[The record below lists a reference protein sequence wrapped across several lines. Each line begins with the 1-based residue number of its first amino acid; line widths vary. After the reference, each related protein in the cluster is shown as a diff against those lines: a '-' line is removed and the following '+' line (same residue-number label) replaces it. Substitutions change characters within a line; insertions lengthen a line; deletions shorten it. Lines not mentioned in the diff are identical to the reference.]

1 MKFNAT
7 QIPYR
12 STGLFSALIND
23 YIETKGTVQ
32 SFINYPQTIEGYKK
46 AIEQRA
52 SFPTNRKVLV
62 EVLQNQYTQLEK
74 EFSDSNVQ
82 NNNNSNNSSNNNN
95 RLLNSLDNKDAF
107 TFVNDNIN
115 LLLKENTFT
124 VTTAHQ
130 PNIFTGPLY
139 FIYKI
144 VHAIQLAAELKKQF
158 PQHNFVPVY
167 YMGSEDADL
176 EEVGSY
182 TLAGEAYQW
191 NTKQKGAIGR
201 MKVDDELIKLLQ
213 NLEGYWLVQPA
224 GKEALEVLKEA
235 YTKGKTISEATLHL
249 VHAFFGKYGLVVIQ
263 PDNTA
268 LKSLF
273 MDVMEKELRT
283 GFSQKAIEAT
293 KEKLASAYHVQSD
306 GRDVNLFYLKENS
319 RARIEKQGDN
329 YIVVDTDIHFTE
341 EEIVKELH
349 AHPDRFSPNVIL
361 RGVYQ
366 ETILPGIA
374 FIGGGGELAY
384 WMELKNVFD
393 EVKVHYPI
401 LQLRNSFMFMNEK
414 QTTQW
419 NSLGFALKDIFT
431 PLLELEL
438 DYVKNQTQE
447 NLALTNHIASL
458 NNLYASI
465 QQDVIKIDTSL
476 GDHAKNLSIQAQ
488 KKLALLEKKM
498 IRAEKRKQKTSI
510 DRIQAIKGS
519 LFPKNSLQERVE
531 NFSEWVGAYGW
542 DWVEAVL
549 QNSTTLNPGFTII
562 TITKE

>member
-7 QIPYR
+7 QISYR
-12 STGLFSALIND
+12 STGLFSVLIND
-23 YIETKGTVQ
+23 YIETKGTAQ
-32 SFINYPQTIEGYKK
+32 SFVNYAASKEGYKK

-74 EFSDSNVQ
+74 ELSDSNAL
-82 NNNNSNNSSNNNN
+82 NN
-95 RLLNSLDNKDAF
+95 KEAF
-107 TFVNDNIN
+107 KLVNDNLS

-130 PNIFTGPLY
+130 PNVFTGPLY
-139 FIYKI
+139 FFYKI
-144 VHAIQLAAELKKQF
+144 LHTIQLAAELKKQF
-158 PQHNFVPVY
+158 PKNNFVPVY

-176 EEVGSY
+176 QEVGSY
-182 TLAGEAYQW
+182 NLAGEAYQW

-213 NLEGYWLVQPA
+213 NLEGYWSVQPA
-224 GKEALEVLKEA
+224 GKEALEVLIQA
-235 YTKGKTISEATLHL
+235 YQKGKTISEATLAL
-249 VHAFFGKYGLVVIQ
+249 VHAYFGKYALVVIQ
-263 PDNTA
+263 PDDA
-268 LKSLF
+268 KLKSLF
-273 MDVMEKELRT
+273 INVMEKELRT
-283 GFSQKAIEAT
+283 GFSQKAVQPT
-293 KEKLASAYHVQSD
+293 KEKLASKYHVQSD
-306 GRDVNLFYLKENS
+306 GRDLNLFYLKDNT
-319 RARIEKQGDN
+319 RTRIEKQGAI
-329 YIVVDTDIHFTE
+329 YIVVDADIHFTE

-361 RGVYQ
+361 RGLYQ
-366 ETILPGIA
+366 ETILPGVA

-384 WMELKNVFD
+384 WMELKNVFT

-414 QTTQW
+414 QTAHW
-419 NSLGFALKDIFT
+419 NSLGFALEDLFK

-438 DYVKNQTQE
+438 EFIKNQTKE
-447 NLALTNHIASL
+447 NLALTNHIVSL
-458 NNLYASI
+458 NDLYASI

-498 IRAEKRKQKTSI
+498 IRAEKRKQQTSI
-510 DRIQAIKGS
+510 DRIQSIKGS
-519 LFPKNSLQERVE
+519 LFPKNSVQEREE

-549 QNSTTLNPGFTII
+549 ENSTTLNPSFTII
-562 TITKE
+562 TISKD

>member
-7 QIPYR
+7 PISYR

-23 YIETKGTVQ
+23 YIETKGTAQ
-32 SFINYPQTIEGYKK
+32 SFVNYAASKEGYKK

-62 EVLQNQYTQLEK
+62 EVLQNQYTQLAK
-74 EFSDSNVQ
+74 EVNDASVL
-82 NNNNSNNSSNNNN
+82 NNNNNNALNNS
-95 RLLNSLDNKDAF
+95 LNTKEAF
-107 TFVNDNIN
+107 KLVNDNVN

-139 FIYKI
+139 FFYKI
-144 VHAIQLAAELKKQF
+144 LHTIQLAAELKKQF

-176 EEVGSY
+176 QEVGSY
-182 TLAGEAYQW
+182 NLAGEAYQW

-224 GKEALEVLKEA
+224 GKEALQVLKQA
-235 YTKGKTISEATLHL
+235 YQKGKTISEATLAL
-249 VHAFFGKYGLVVIQ
+249 VHAFFGKYGLVVLQ
-263 PDNTA
+263 PDDTK

-273 MDVMEKELRT
+273 IEVMEKELRT
-283 GFSQKAIEAT
+283 GFSQKAIQPT
-293 KEKLASAYHVQSD
+293 KEKLASTYHVQSD
-306 GRDVNLFYLKENS
+306 GRDLNLFYLKENT
-319 RARIEKQGDN
+319 RARIDKQGAS
-329 YIVVDTDIHFTE
+329 YIVVDTEMRFTE

-384 WMELKNVFD
+384 WMELKTVFT

-414 QTTQW
+414 QIAHW
-419 NSLGFALKDIFT
+419 NSLGFSLEDLFK
-431 PLLELEL
+431 PMLELEL
-438 DYVKNQTQE
+438 DYVKNQTKE

-458 NNLYASI
+458 NDLYASI

-476 GDHAKNLSIQAQ
+476 GDHAKNLSLQAQ

-498 IRAEKRKQKTSI
+498 IRAEKRKQQTSI

-519 LFPKNSLQERVE
+519 LFPNNSLQERVE

-542 DWVEAVL
+542 DWVEAIL
-549 QNSTTLNPGFTII
+549 ENSTTLNPSFTII

>member
-7 QIPYR
+7 QISYR

-23 YIETKGTVQ
+23 YIETKGTAQ
-32 SFINYPQTIEGYKK
+32 SFVNYAASKEGYKK

-62 EVLQNQYTQLEK
+62 EVLQNQYTQLAK
-74 EFSDSNVQ
+74 EVNDASVL
-82 NNNNSNNSSNNNN
+82 NNNNNNALNNS
-95 RLLNSLDNKDAF
+95 LNTKEAF
-107 TFVNDNIN
+107 KLVNDNVN

-139 FIYKI
+139 FFYKI
-144 VHAIQLAAELKKQF
+144 LHTIQLAAELKKQF

-176 EEVGSY
+176 QEVGSY
-182 TLAGEAYQW
+182 NLAGEAYQW

-224 GKEALEVLKEA
+224 GKEALQVLKQA
-235 YTKGKTISEATLHL
+235 YQKGKTISEATLAL
-249 VHAFFGKYGLVVIQ
+249 VHAFFGKYGLVVLQ
-263 PDNTA
+263 PDNA
-268 LKSLF
+268 QLKAVF
-273 MDVMEKELRT
+273 VDVMEKELRT
-283 GFSQKAIEAT
+283 GFSQKAIQPT
-293 KEKLASAYHVQSD
+293 KEKLASTYHVQSD
-306 GRDVNLFYLKENS
+306 GRDLNLFYLKENT
-319 RARIEKQGDN
+319 RARIDKQGAS
-329 YIVVDTDIHFTE
+329 YIVVDANISFTE

-366 ETILPGIA
+366 ETILPGIT

-384 WMELKNVFD
+384 WMELKNVFN

-414 QTTQW
+414 QTAHW
-419 NSLGFALKDIFT
+419 NSLGFSLDDLFK

-438 DYVKNQTQE
+438 DYVKNQTKE

-458 NNLYASI
+458 NDLYASI

-476 GDHAKNLSIQAQ
+476 GDHTKNLSVQAQ

-498 IRAEKRKQKTSI
+498 IRAEKRKQQTSI
-510 DRIQAIKGS
+510 DRIKAIKGS

-531 NFSEWVGAYGW
+531 NFSEWVGSYGW

-549 QNSTTLNPGFTII
+549 ENSTTLNPSFTII

>member
-7 QIPYR
+7 PISYR

-23 YIETKGTVQ
+23 YIETKGTAQ
-32 SFINYPQTIEGYKK
+32 SFVNYAASKEGYKK

-62 EVLQNQYTQLEK
+62 EVLQNQYTQLAK
-74 EFSDSNVQ
+74 EVNDASVL
-82 NNNNSNNSSNNNN
+82 NNNNNNALNNS
-95 RLLNSLDNKDAF
+95 LNTKEAF
-107 TFVNDNIN
+107 KLVNDNVN
-115 LLLKENTFT
+115 LLSKENTYT

-139 FIYKI
+139 FFYKI
-144 VHAIQLAAELKKQF
+144 LHTIQLAAELKKQF

-176 EEVGSY
+176 QEVGSY
-182 TLAGEAYQW
+182 NLAGEAYQW

-224 GKEALEVLKEA
+224 GKEALQVLKQA
-235 YTKGKTISEATLHL
+235 YQKGKTISEATLAL
-249 VHAFFGKYGLVVIQ
+249 VHAFFGKYGLVVLQ
-263 PDNTA
+263 PDDTK

-273 MDVMEKELRT
+273 IEVMEKELRT
-283 GFSQKAIEAT
+283 GFSQKAIQPT
-293 KEKLASAYHVQSD
+293 KEKLASTYHVQSD
-306 GRDVNLFYLKENS
+306 GRDLNLFYLKENT
-319 RARIEKQGDN
+319 RARIDKQGAS
-329 YIVVDTDIHFTE
+329 YIVVDTEMRFTE

-384 WMELKNVFD
+384 WMELKNVFN

-414 QTTQW
+414 QTAHW
-419 NSLGFALKDIFT
+419 NSLGFSLEDLFK
-431 PLLELEL
+431 PMLELEL
-438 DYVKNQTQE
+438 DYVKNQTKE

-458 NNLYASI
+458 NDLYASI

-476 GDHAKNLSIQAQ
+476 GDHAKNLLIQAQ

-498 IRAEKRKQKTSI
+498 IRAEKRKQQTSI
-510 DRIQAIKGS
+510 DRIKAIKGS

-531 NFSEWVGAYGW
+531 NFSEWVGAHGW

-549 QNSTTLNPGFTII
+549 ENSTTLNPSFTII

>member
-7 QIPYR
+7 QISYR
-12 STGLFSALIND
+12 STELFSALIND
-23 YIETKGTVQ
+23 YIETKGTAQ
-32 SFINYPQTIEGYKK
+32 SFVNYAANKEGYKK

-62 EVLQNQYTQLEK
+62 EVLQNQYTQLAK
-74 EFSDSNVQ
+74 EVNDASVLN
-82 NNNNSNNSSNNNN
+82 SNNNN
-95 RLLNSLDNKDAF
+95 ALNNSLNNIE
-107 TFVNDNIN
+107 TFKLVNDNVN

-176 EEVGSY
+176 QEVGSY
-182 TLAGEAYQW
+182 NLAGEAYQW

-201 MKVDDELIKLLQ
+201 MKVDDDLIKLLQ
-213 NLEGYWLVQPA
+213 NLEGYWSVQPE

-235 YTKGKTISEATLHL
+235 YTKGKTIAEATLYL
-249 VHAFFGKYGLVVIQ
+249 VHAFFGKYGLVVLQ
-263 PDNTA
+263 PDDA
-268 LKSLF
+268 KLKSLF
-273 MDVMEKELRT
+273 IDVMEKELRT
-283 GFSQKAIEAT
+283 GFSQKAIQPT
-293 KEKLASAYHVQSD
+293 KEKLASTYHVQSD
-306 GRDVNLFYLKENS
+306 GRDLNLFYLKENT
-319 RARIEKQGDN
+319 RARIEKKEGA

-341 EEIVKELH
+341 EEIAKELH

-384 WMELKNVFD
+384 WMELKNVFN

-414 QTTQW
+414 QTAHW
-419 NSLGFALKDIFT
+419 NSLGFSLEDVFK

-438 DYVKNQTQE
+438 DYIKNQTKE

-458 NNLYASI
+458 NDLYTSI

-476 GDHAKNLSIQAQ
+476 GDHAKSLSIQAQ

-498 IRAEKRKQKTSI
+498 IRAEKRKQQTSI

-549 QNSTTLNPGFTII
+549 ENSTTLNPGFTII
-562 TITKE
+562 TINKE

>member
-1 MKFNAT
+1 MKFKANSIT
-7 QIPYR
+7 YR
-12 STGLFSALIND
+12 STGLFTALIND
-23 YIETKGTVQ
+23 YIETKGTAQ
-32 SFINYPQTIEGYKK
+32 SFVNYAATKEGYKK

-62 EVLQNQYTQLEK
+62 EVLQNQYTQLAK
-74 EFSDSNVQ
+74 DINDTNVLNK
-82 NNNNSNNSSNNNN
+82 NNNNALNSS
-95 RLLNSLDNKDAF
+95 LNTKEAF
-107 TFVNDNIN
+107 ILVNDNVN

-139 FIYKI
+139 FFYKI
-144 VHAIQLAAELKKQF
+144 LHTIQLAAELKKQF
-158 PQHNFVPVY
+158 PQDNFVPVY

-176 EEVGSY
+176 QEVGSY
-182 TLAGEAYQW
+182 NLAGEAYQW

-201 MKVDDELIKLLQ
+201 MKVDDELIQLLQ
-213 NLEGYWLVQPA
+213 NLEGYWSVQPA
-224 GKEALEVLKEA
+224 GKDALEILKQA
-235 YTKGKTISEATLHL
+235 YQKGITISEATLAL
-249 VHAFFGKYGLVVIQ
+249 LHAYFGKYGLVVIQ
-263 PDNTA
+263 PDDAQLKA
-268 LKSLF
+268 LF
-273 MDVMEKELRT
+273 INVMEKELRT
-283 GFSQKAIEAT
+283 GFSQKAIGAT
-293 KEKLASAYHVQSD
+293 KEKLASTYHVQSD
-306 GRDVNLFYLKENS
+306 GRDVNLFYLKDNT
-319 RARIEKQGDN
+319 RARIEKQGDT
-329 YIVVDTDIHFTE
+329 YVVVDTEMRFTE

-414 QTTQW
+414 QTAHW
-419 NSLGFALKDIFT
+419 NNLGFSLDDLFK
-431 PLLELEL
+431 PLFELEL
-438 DYVKNQTQE
+438 DYIKNQTKE
-447 NLALTNHIASL
+447 NLALTNHMASL
-458 NNLYASI
+458 NELYESI
-465 QQDVIKIDTSL
+465 QQDVIRIDTSL

-498 IRAEKRKQKTSI
+498 IRAEKRKQQISI

-519 LFPKNSLQERVE
+519 LFPKNSLQERVV

-549 QNSTTLNPGFTII
+549 ENSTTLNPSFTII

>member
-7 QIPYR
+7 QISYR

-23 YIETKGTVQ
+23 YIETKGTAQ
-32 SFINYPQTIEGYKK
+32 SFVNYAASKEGYKK

-62 EVLQNQYTQLEK
+62 EVLQNQYTQLAKDINDANVLNNK
-74 EFSDSNVQ
+74 E
-82 NNNNSNNSSNNNN
+82 
-95 RLLNSLDNKDAF
+95 AF
-107 TFVNDNIN
+107 KLVNDNVN

-176 EEVGSY
+176 QEVGSY

-213 NLEGYWLVQPA
+213 NLEGYWSVKPL
-224 GKEALEVLKEA
+224 GKEAIDILKQA
-235 YTKGKTISEATLHL
+235 YQKGKTIAEATLYL

-263 PDNTA
+263 PEDA
-268 LKSLF
+268 KLKSLF
-273 MDVMEKELRT
+273 IDVMEKELRA
-283 GFSQKAIEAT
+283 GFSQKAIGST
-293 KEKLASAYHVQSD
+293 KEKLASTYHVQSD
-306 GRDVNLFYLKENS
+306 GRDLNLFYLKDNT
-319 RARIEKQGDN
+319 RARIEKQGAS
-329 YIVVDTDIHFTE
+329 YIIVDTEMRFTE

-384 WMELKNVFD
+384 WMELKNVFN

-414 QTTQW
+414 QTAHW
-419 NSLGFALKDIFT
+419 NSLGFSLEDIFK

-438 DYVKNQTQE
+438 DYVKNQTKE

-458 NNLYASI
+458 NDLYASI

-498 IRAEKRKQKTSI
+498 IRAEKRKQQTSI

-519 LFPKNSLQERVE
+519 LFPKNSVQEREE

-542 DWVEAVL
+542 DWVEAIL
-549 QNSTTLNPGFTII
+549 KNSPTLNPSFTII
-562 TITKE
+562 TISKD

>member
-12 STGLFSALIND
+12 ATGLFSNLVND
-23 YIETKGTVQ
+23 YMESKGTAQ
-32 SFINYPQTIEGYKK
+32 SFVEYNATIDGYKK

-52 SFPTNRKVLV
+52 SFSTNRKVLV
-62 EVLQNQYTQLEK
+62 EVLQNQYTQLTK
-74 EFSDSNVQ
+74 EVSGSSAL
-82 NNNNSNNSSNNNN
+82 NNKESFK
-95 RLLNSLDNKDAF
+95 L
-107 TFVNDNIN
+107 VNDNVH

-176 EEVGSY
+176 QEVGSY
-182 TLAGEAYQW
+182 NLAGEAYQW

-201 MKVDDELIKLLQ
+201 MKVDDELIQLLQ
-213 NLEGYWLVQPA
+213 NLEGYWSVKPL
-224 GKEALEVLKEA
+224 GKEALGVLKQA
-235 YTKGKTISEATLHL
+235 YQKGKTISEATLTL
-249 VHAFFGKYGLVVIQ
+249 VHGYFGRYGLVVIQ
-263 PDNTA
+263 PDNA
-268 LKSLF
+268 SLKSLF
-273 MDVMEKELRT
+273 VDVMEKELRT
-283 GFSQKAIEAT
+283 GFSQKAIGPT
-293 KEKLASAYHVQSD
+293 KEKLASNYHVQSD
-306 GRDVNLFYLKENS
+306 GRDLNLFYLKENS
-319 RARIEKQGDN
+319 RARIEKQGST
-329 YIVVDTDIHFTE
+329 YTIVDTDIRFTE

-349 AHPDRFSPNVIL
+349 ANPERFSPNVIL

-366 ETILPGIA
+366 ETILPGVA

-384 WMELKNVFD
+384 WMELKNVFN

-414 QTTQW
+414 QTAHW
-419 NSLGFALKDIFT
+419 NSLGFTLEHLFK
-431 PLLELEL
+431 PVLELEL
-438 DYVKNQTQE
+438 GYIKNQTKE

-458 NNLYASI
+458 NDLYTSI

-498 IRAEKRKQKTSI
+498 IRAEKRKQQTSI

-519 LFPKNSLQERVE
+519 LFPRNSLQERVE
-531 NFSEWVGAYGW
+531 NFAEWVGDYGW
-542 DWVEAVL
+542 DWVEAIM
-549 QNSTTLNPGFTII
+549 QHSTTLNPSFTII
-562 TITKE
+562 TISKD

>member
-1 MKFNAT
+1 MKFKANSIT
-7 QIPYR
+7 YR
-12 STGLFSALIND
+12 STGLFTALIND
-23 YIETKGTVQ
+23 YIETKGTAQ
-32 SFINYPQTIEGYKK
+32 SFVNYAATKEGYKK

-62 EVLQNQYTQLEK
+62 EVLQNQYTQLAK
-74 EFSDSNVQ
+74 DINDTNVLNK
-82 NNNNSNNSSNNNN
+82 NNNNALNSS
-95 RLLNSLDNKDAF
+95 LNTKEAF
-107 TFVNDNIN
+107 ILVNDNVN

-139 FIYKI
+139 FFYKI
-144 VHAIQLAAELKKQF
+144 LHTIQLAAELKKQF
-158 PQHNFVPVY
+158 PQDNFVPVY

-176 EEVGSY
+176 QEVGSY
-182 TLAGEAYQW
+182 NLAGEAYQW

-201 MKVDDELIKLLQ
+201 MKVDDELIQLLQ
-213 NLEGYWLVQPA
+213 NLEGYWSVQPA
-224 GKEALEVLKEA
+224 GKDALEILKQA
-235 YTKGKTISEATLHL
+235 YQKGITISEATLAL
-249 VHAFFGKYGLVVIQ
+249 LHAYFGKYGLVVIQ
-263 PDNTA
+263 PDDAQLKA
-268 LKSLF
+268 LF
-273 MDVMEKELRT
+273 INVMEKELRT
-283 GFSQKAIEAT
+283 GFSQKAIGAT
-293 KEKLASAYHVQSD
+293 KEKLASTYHVQSD
-306 GRDVNLFYLKENS
+306 GRDVNLFYLKDNT
-319 RARIEKQGDN
+319 RARIEKQGDT
-329 YIVVDTDIHFTE
+329 YVVVDTEMRFTE

-384 WMELKNVFD
+384 WMELKNVFN

-414 QTTQW
+414 QTAHW
-419 NSLGFALKDIFT
+419 NNLGFSLDDLFK
-431 PLLELEL
+431 PLFELEL
-438 DYVKNQTQE
+438 DYIKNQTKE
-447 NLALTNHIASL
+447 NLALTNHMASL
-458 NNLYASI
+458 NELYESI
-465 QQDVIKIDTSL
+465 QQDVIRIDTSL

-498 IRAEKRKQKTSI
+498 IRAEKRKQQISI

-519 LFPKNSLQERVE
+519 LFPKNSLQERVV

-549 QNSTTLNPGFTII
+549 ENSTTLNPSFTII

>member
-7 QIPYR
+7 QISYR

-23 YIETKGTVQ
+23 YIETKGTAQ
-32 SFINYPQTIEGYKK
+32 SFVNYAATKEGYKK

-62 EVLQNQYTQLEK
+62 EVLQNQYTQLAK
-74 EFSDSNVQ
+74 DV
-82 NNNNSNNSSNNNN
+82 
-95 RLLNSLDNKDAF
+95 NSLNNKEAF
-107 TFVNDNIN
+107 KLVNDNVS

-139 FIYKI
+139 FFYKI
-144 VHAIQLAAELKKQF
+144 LHTIQLAAELKKQF

-176 EEVGSY
+176 QEVGSY
-182 TLAGEAYQW
+182 NLAGEAYQW

-224 GKEALEVLKEA
+224 GKEALEVLKQA
-235 YTKGKTISEATLHL
+235 YQKGKSISEATLAL
-249 VHAFFGKYGLVVIQ
+249 VHAYFGKYGLVVLQ
-263 PDNTA
+263 PDDTK

-273 MDVMEKELRT
+273 IEVMEKELRT
-283 GFSQKAIEAT
+283 GFSQKAIQPT
-293 KEKLASAYHVQSD
+293 KEKLASTYHVQSD
-306 GRDVNLFYLKENS
+306 GRDLNLFYLKENT
-319 RARIEKQGDN
+319 RARIDKQGAS
-329 YIVVDTDIHFTE
+329 YIVVDANISFTE

-366 ETILPGIA
+366 ETILPGIT

-384 WMELKNVFD
+384 WMELKNVFN

-414 QTTQW
+414 QTAHW
-419 NSLGFALKDIFT
+419 NSLGFSLEDLFK
-431 PLLELEL
+431 PMLELEL
-438 DYVKNQTQE
+438 DYVKNQTKE

-458 NNLYASI
+458 NDLYASI

-476 GDHAKNLSIQAQ
+476 GDHAKNLSVQAQ

-498 IRAEKRKQKTSI
+498 IRAEKRKQQTSI

-531 NFSEWVGAYGW
+531 NFSEWVGSYGW
-542 DWVEAVL
+542 DWVEAIL
-549 QNSTTLNPGFTII
+549 ENSTTLNPSFTII
-562 TITKE
+562 TISKD

>member
-12 STGLFSALIND
+12 ATGLFSNLVND
-23 YIETKGTVQ
+23 DMEAKGTAQ
-32 SFINYPQTIEGYKK
+32 SFVEYNATIEGYKK

-62 EVLQNQYTQLEK
+62 EVLQNQYAQLEK
-74 EFSDSNVQ
+74 DINDSISQ
-82 NNNNSNNSSNNNN
+82 NNSKLHNNA
-95 RLLNSLDNKDAF
+95 LKNSLNTNEAF
-107 TFVNDNIN
+107 TLVHDNVS

-263 PDNTA
+263 PDNAT

-283 GFSQKAIEAT
+283 GFSQKAIGPT
-293 KEKLASAYHVQSD
+293 KEKLASSYHVQSD
-306 GRDVNLFYLKENS
+306 GRDLNLFYLKENT
-319 RARIEKQGDN
+319 RARIEKKEGT

-349 AHPDRFSPNVIL
+349 VHPDRFSMNVIL

-384 WMELKNVFD
+384 WMELKNVFN

-414 QTTQW
+414 QTTHW
-419 NSLGFALKDIFT
+419 SSLGFSLEDIFK

-438 DYVKNQTQE
+438 DYVKNQTKE

-465 QQDVIKIDTSL
+465 QQDVIKIDISL

-510 DRIQAIKGS
+510 DRIQVIKGS

-542 DWVEAVL
+542 EWVEAVL
-549 QNSTTLNPGFTII
+549 QNSTTLNPAFTII
-562 TITKE
+562 TVTKE

>member
-7 QIPYR
+7 PISYR

-23 YIETKGTVQ
+23 YIETKGTAQ
-32 SFINYPQTIEGYKK
+32 SFVNYAATKEGYKK

-62 EVLQNQYTQLEK
+62 EVLQNQYTQLAK
-74 EFSDSNVQ
+74 DVNDANVL
-82 NNNNSNNSSNNNN
+82 NNNNNNALNNSLNN
-95 RLLNSLDNKDAF
+95 KEAF
-107 TFVNDNIN
+107 KLVNDNVS

-139 FIYKI
+139 FFYKI
-144 VHAIQLAAELKKQF
+144 LHTIQLAAELKKQF

-176 EEVGSY
+176 QEVGSY
-182 TLAGEAYQW
+182 NLAGEAYQW

-224 GKEALEVLKEA
+224 GKEALEVLKQA
-235 YTKGKTISEATLHL
+235 YQKGKSISEATLAL
-249 VHAFFGKYGLVVIQ
+249 VHAYFGKYGLVVLQ
-263 PDNTA
+263 PDDTK

-273 MDVMEKELRT
+273 IEVMEKELRT
-283 GFSQKAIEAT
+283 GFSQKAIQPT
-293 KEKLASAYHVQSD
+293 KEKLASTYHVQSD
-306 GRDVNLFYLKENS
+306 GRDLNLFYLKENT
-319 RARIEKQGDN
+319 RARIDKQGSS
-329 YIVVDTDIHFTE
+329 YIVVDANISFTE

-384 WMELKNVFD
+384 WMELKNVFN

-414 QTTQW
+414 QTAHW
-419 NSLGFALKDIFT
+419 NSLGFSLEDLFK
-431 PLLELEL
+431 PMLELEL
-438 DYVKNQTQE
+438 DYVKNQTKE

-458 NNLYASI
+458 NDLYASI

-476 GDHAKNLSIQAQ
+476 GDHTKNLSVQAQ

-498 IRAEKRKQKTSI
+498 IRAEKRKQQTSI

-542 DWVEAVL
+542 DWVEAIL
-549 QNSTTLNPGFTII
+549 ENSTTLNPSFTII
-562 TITKE
+562 TISKD

>member
-1 MKFNAT
+1 MKFKAT
-7 QIPYR
+7 SIPYR
-12 STGLFSALIND
+12 ATRLYSNLVND
-23 YIETKGTVQ
+23 YMESKGEAA
-32 SFINYPQTIEGYKK
+32 SFVNYAPTIDGYKK
-46 AIEQRA
+46 AIEQRT

-62 EVLQNQYTQLEK
+62 EVLQSQYTQLAK
-74 EFSDSNVQ
+74 DTNA
-82 NNNNSNNSSNNNN
+82 SS
-95 RLLNSLDNKDAF
+95 LLNNQHAF
-107 TFVNDNIN
+107 KLVNENVS

-144 VHAIQLAAELKKQF
+144 IHAIQLAAELKKKF
-158 PQHNFVPVY
+158 PKNNFVPVY

-176 EEVGSY
+176 QEVGAY

-191 NTKQKGAIGR
+191 NTKQKGALGR

-213 NLEGYWLVQPA
+213 NLEGYWSVKPL
-224 GKEALEVLKEA
+224 GKDTLEVLKQA
-235 YTKGKTISEATLHL
+235 YLKGKTISEATLAL
-249 VHAFFGKYGLVVIQ
+249 VHAYFGQYGLVVLQ

-273 MDVMEKELRT
+273 VEVMEKELRT
-283 GFSQKAIEAT
+283 GFSQKAIGPT
-293 KEKLASAYHVQSD
+293 KEKLASTYHVQSD
-306 GRDVNLFYLKENS
+306 GRDLNLFYLKENS
-319 RARIEKQGDN
+319 RTRIEKKEAA
-329 YIVVDTDIHFTE
+329 YIVVDTEIRLTE

-349 AHPDRFSPNVIL
+349 ANPERFSPNVIL

-366 ETILPGIA
+366 ETILPDVA

-384 WMELKNVFD
+384 WMELKNVFN

-414 QTTQW
+414 QTANW
-419 NSLGFALKDIFT
+419 NTLGFTLEHLFK
-431 PLLELEL
+431 PVLELEL
-438 DYVKNQTQE
+438 DYIKSQTKE

-458 NNLYASI
+458 NELYESI

-476 GDHAKNLSIQAQ
+476 GDHAKNLSVQAQ

-498 IRAEKRKQKTSI
+498 IRAEKRKQQISI

-531 NFSEWVGAYGW
+531 NFAEWVGDYGW
-542 DWVEAVL
+542 DWVEAIM
-549 QNSTTLNPGFTII
+549 QHSTTLNPSFTII
-562 TITKE
+562 TISKD

>member
-12 STGLFSALIND
+12 ATGLFSNLVND
-23 YIETKGTVQ
+23 YMESKGTAQ
-32 SFINYPQTIEGYKK
+32 SFVEYNATIDGYKK

-52 SFPTNRKVLV
+52 SFSTNRKVLV
-62 EVLQNQYTQLEK
+62 EVLQNQYTQLTK
-74 EFSDSNVQ
+74 EVSGSSAL
-82 NNNNSNNSSNNNN
+82 NNKESFK
-95 RLLNSLDNKDAF
+95 L
-107 TFVNDNIN
+107 VNDNVH

-176 EEVGSY
+176 QEVGSY
-182 TLAGEAYQW
+182 NLAGEAYQW

-201 MKVDDELIKLLQ
+201 MKVDDELIQLLQ
-213 NLEGYWLVQPA
+213 NLEGYWSVKPL
-224 GKEALEVLKEA
+224 GKEALEVLKQA
-235 YTKGKTISEATLHL
+235 YQKGKTISEATLTL
-249 VHAFFGKYGLVVIQ
+249 VHGYFGRYGLVVIQ
-263 PDNTA
+263 PDDA
-268 LKSLF
+268 KLKSLF
-273 MDVMEKELRT
+273 VDVMEKELRT
-283 GFSQKAIEAT
+283 GFSQKAIGPT
-293 KEKLASAYHVQSD
+293 KEKLASNYHVQSD
-306 GRDVNLFYLKENS
+306 GRDLNLFYLKENS
-319 RARIEKQGDN
+319 RARIEKQGST
-329 YIVVDTDIHFTE
+329 YTIVDTDIRFTE

-349 AHPDRFSPNVIL
+349 ANPERFSPNVIL

-366 ETILPGIA
+366 ETILPGVA

-384 WMELKNVFD
+384 WMELKNVFN

-414 QTTQW
+414 QTTHW
-419 NSLGFALKDIFT
+419 NSLGFTLEHLFK
-431 PLLELEL
+431 PVLELEL
-438 DYVKNQTQE
+438 GYIKNQTKE

-458 NNLYASI
+458 NDLYTSI

-498 IRAEKRKQKTSI
+498 IRAEKRKQQTSI

-519 LFPKNSLQERVE
+519 LFPRNSLQERVE
-531 NFSEWVGAYGW
+531 NFAEWVGDYGW
-542 DWVEAVL
+542 DWVEAIM
-549 QNSTTLNPGFTII
+549 QHSTTLNPSFTII
-562 TITKE
+562 TISKD

>member
-7 QIPYR
+7 QISYR

-23 YIETKGTVQ
+23 YIETKGTAQ
-32 SFINYPQTIEGYKK
+32 SFVNYAASKEGYKK

-62 EVLQNQYTQLEK
+62 EVLQNQYTQLAK
-74 EFSDSNVQ
+74 DV
-82 NNNNSNNSSNNNN
+82 
-95 RLLNSLDNKDAF
+95 NSLNNKEAF
-107 TFVNDNIN
+107 KLVNDNVN

-139 FIYKI
+139 FFYKI
-144 VHAIQLAAELKKQF
+144 LHTIQLAAELKKQF

-176 EEVGSY
+176 QEVGSY
-182 TLAGEAYQW
+182 NLAGEAYQW

-224 GKEALEVLKEA
+224 GKEALEVLKQA
-235 YTKGKTISEATLHL
+235 YQKGKTISEATLAL
-249 VHAFFGKYGLVVIQ
+249 VHAFFGKYGLVVLQ
-263 PDNTA
+263 PDNA
-268 LKSLF
+268 QLKAVF
-273 MDVMEKELRT
+273 VDVMEKELRT
-283 GFSQKAIEAT
+283 GFSQKAIQPT
-293 KEKLASAYHVQSD
+293 KEKLASTYHVQSD
-306 GRDVNLFYLKENS
+306 GRDLNLFYLKENT
-319 RARIEKQGDN
+319 RARIDKQGAS
-329 YIVVDTDIHFTE
+329 YIVVDANISFTE

-384 WMELKNVFD
+384 WMELKNVFN

-414 QTTQW
+414 QTAHW
-419 NSLGFALKDIFT
+419 NSLGFSLEDLFK
-431 PLLELEL
+431 PMLELEL
-438 DYVKNQTQE
+438 DYVKNQTKE

-458 NNLYASI
+458 NDLYASI

-476 GDHAKNLSIQAQ
+476 GDHTKNLSVQAQ

-498 IRAEKRKQKTSI
+498 IRAEKRKQQTSI
-510 DRIQAIKGS
+510 DRIKAIKGS

-531 NFSEWVGAYGW
+531 NFSEWVGSYGW

-549 QNSTTLNPGFTII
+549 ENSTTLNPSFTII

>member
-1 MKFNAT
+1 MKFKAT
-7 QIPYR
+7 PISYR
-12 STGLFSALIND
+12 ATGLFSSLVND
-23 YIETKGTVQ
+23 YMEAKGTAQ
-32 SFINYPQTIEGYKK
+32 SFVEYNATIDGYKK

-62 EVLQNQYTQLEK
+62 EVLQNQYTQLAK
-74 EFSDSNVQ
+74 EVNGSNSI
-82 NNNNSNNSSNNNN
+82 NN
-95 RLLNSLDNKDAF
+95 KEAF
-107 TFVNDNIN
+107 KLVNDNVS

-144 VHAIQLAAELKKQF
+144 VHAIQLATELKKQF
-158 PQHNFVPVY
+158 PKNNFVPVY

-176 EEVGSY
+176 QEVGAY

-201 MKVDDELIKLLQ
+201 MKVDDELIQLLQ
-213 NLEGYWLVQPA
+213 NLEGYWSVKPL
-224 GKEALEVLKEA
+224 GKEALEVLKQA
-235 YTKGKTISEATLHL
+235 YQKGKTISEATLAL
-249 VHAFFGKYGLVVIQ
+249 VHGYFGRYGLVVIQ
-263 PDNTA
+263 PDDA
-268 LKSLF
+268 KLKSLF
-273 MDVMEKELRT
+273 VDVMEKELRT
-283 GFSQKAIEAT
+283 GFSQKAIGPT
-293 KEKLASAYHVQSD
+293 KEKLASTYHVQSD
-306 GRDVNLFYLKENS
+306 GRDLNLFYLKENS
-319 RARIEKQGDN
+319 RSRIEKQGN
-329 YIVVDTDIHFTE
+329 SYIVVDTDIHFTE

-349 AHPDRFSPNVIL
+349 ANPERFSPNVIL

-366 ETILPGIA
+366 ETILPGLA

-384 WMELKNVFD
+384 WMELKNVFN

-414 QTTQW
+414 QTAQW
-419 NSLGFALKDIFT
+419 NNLGFTLEHLFK
-431 PLLELEL
+431 PVLELEL
-438 DYVKNQTQE
+438 DYIKSQTQE

-458 NNLYASI
+458 NALYESI
-465 QQDVIKIDTSL
+465 QQDVIRIDTSL

-531 NFSEWVGAYGW
+531 NFAEWVGDYGW
-542 DWVEAVL
+542 DWVETVM
-549 QNSTTLNPGFTII
+549 QHSTTLNPSFTII
-562 TITKE
+562 TISKD

>member
-1 MKFNAT
+1 MKFKAT
-7 QIPYR
+7 PISYR
-12 STGLFSALIND
+12 ATGLFSGLVND
-23 YIETKGTVQ
+23 YMEAKGTAQ
-32 SFINYPQTIEGYKK
+32 SFVEYNATIDGYKK

-62 EVLQNQYTQLEK
+62 EVLQNQYAQLAK
-74 EFSDSNVQ
+74 DANDSNAL
-82 NNNNSNNSSNNNN
+82 NNSALNIALNNKESFK
-95 RLLNSLDNKDAF
+95 L
-107 TFVNDNIN
+107 VNDNVS

-124 VTTAHQ
+124 ITTAHQ

-144 VHAIQLAAELKKQF
+144 IHAIQLATELKKQF
-158 PQHNFVPVY
+158 PKNNFVPVY
-167 YMGSEDADL
+167 YIGSEDADL
-176 EEVGSY
+176 QEVGSY
-182 TLAGEAYQW
+182 TLAGEDYQW

-201 MKVDDELIKLLQ
+201 MKVDDELIQLLQ
-213 NLEGYWLVQPA
+213 NLEGYWSVKPL
-224 GKEALEVLKEA
+224 GKEALEVLKQA
-235 YTKGKTISEATLHL
+235 YQKGKTISEATLAL
-249 VHAFFGKYGLVVIQ
+249 VHAYFGKYGLVVIQ
-263 PDNTA
+263 PDNAT

-273 MDVMEKELRT
+273 VDVMEKELRT
-283 GFSQKAIEAT
+283 GFSQKAIQAT
-293 KEKLASAYHVQSD
+293 KDKLASTYHVQSD
-306 GRDVNLFYLKENS
+306 GRDLNLFYLKENT
-319 RARIEKQGDN
+319 RARIEKQGDS
-329 YIVVDTDIHFTE
+329 YIVVDADISFTE

-349 AHPDRFSPNVIL
+349 TNPERFSPNVIL

-366 ETILPGIA
+366 ETILPGVA

-384 WMELKNVFD
+384 WMELKNVFN

-414 QTTQW
+414 QTANW
-419 NSLGFALKDIFT
+419 NTLGFTLEHLFK
-431 PLLELEL
+431 PVLELEL
-438 DYVKNQTQE
+438 EYIKSQTKE

-458 NNLYASI
+458 NELYESI

-498 IRAEKRKQKTSI
+498 IRAEKRKQQISI

-531 NFSEWVGAYGW
+531 NFAEWVGDYGW
-542 DWVEAVL
+542 DWVEAIM
-549 QNSTTLNPGFTII
+549 QHSTTLNPSFTII
-562 TITKE
+562 TITKD

>member
-1 MKFNAT
+1 MKFKANSIT
-7 QIPYR
+7 YR
-12 STGLFSALIND
+12 STGLFTALIND
-23 YIETKGTVQ
+23 YIETKGTVK
-32 SFINYPQTIEGYKK
+32 SFVNYAASKEGYKK

-62 EVLQNQYTQLEK
+62 GVLQNQYTQLAK
-74 EFSDSNVQ
+74 DINDNNVLNE
-82 NNNNSNNSSNNNN
+82 NNNNALNSSINTKEAF
-95 RLLNSLDNKDAF
+95 RL
-107 TFVNDNIN
+107 VNDNVN

-139 FIYKI
+139 FFYKI
-144 VHAIQLAAELKKQF
+144 LHTIQLVAELKKQF
-158 PQHNFVPVY
+158 PQDNFVPVY

-176 EEVGSY
+176 QEVGSY
-182 TLAGEAYQW
+182 NLAGEAYQW

-213 NLEGYWLVQPA
+213 NLEGYWSVQPA
-224 GKEALEVLKEA
+224 GKDALEILKQA
-235 YTKGKTISEATLHL
+235 YQKGKTISEATLAL
-249 VHAFFGKYGLVVIQ
+249 VHAYFGKYGLVVIQ
-263 PDNTA
+263 PDDTKLKA
-268 LKSLF
+268 LF
-273 MDVMEKELRT
+273 IDVMEKELRT
-283 GFSQKAIEAT
+283 GFSQKAIGAT

-306 GRDVNLFYLKENS
+306 GRDLNLFYLKENT
-319 RARIEKQGDN
+319 RARIEKQGN
-329 YIVVDTDIHFTE
+329 SYLVVDTDIHFTE
-341 EEIVKELH
+341 EEIVKELQ

-384 WMELKNVFD
+384 WMELKNLFD

-414 QTTQW
+414 QTAHW
-419 NSLGFALKDIFT
+419 NNLGFSLDDLFK
-431 PLLELEL
+431 PMLELEL
-438 DYVKNQTQE
+438 DYIKNQTKE
-447 NLALTNHIASL
+447 NLALTNHISSL
-458 NNLYASI
+458 NDLYASI

-498 IRAEKRKQKTSI
+498 IRAEKRKQQTSI
-510 DRIQAIKGS
+510 DRIQSIKGS

-531 NFSEWVGAYGW
+531 NFSEWVAAYGW

-549 QNSTTLNPGFTII
+549 ENSTTLKPSFTII

>member
-12 STGLFSALIND
+12 ATGLFSNLVND
-23 YIETKGTVQ
+23 YMESKGTAQ
-32 SFINYPQTIEGYKK
+32 SFVEYNATIDGYKK

-52 SFPTNRKVLV
+52 SFSTNRKVLV
-62 EVLQNQYTQLEK
+62 EVLQNQYTQLTK
-74 EFSDSNVQ
+74 EVSGSSAL
-82 NNNNSNNSSNNNN
+82 NNKESFK
-95 RLLNSLDNKDAF
+95 L
-107 TFVNDNIN
+107 VNDNVH

-176 EEVGSY
+176 QEVGSY
-182 TLAGEAYQW
+182 NLAGEAYQW

-201 MKVDDELIKLLQ
+201 MKVDDELIQLLQ
-213 NLEGYWLVQPA
+213 NLEGYWSVKPL
-224 GKEALEVLKEA
+224 GKEALEVLKQA
-235 YTKGKTISEATLHL
+235 YQKGKTISEATLAL
-249 VHAFFGKYGLVVIQ
+249 VHGYFGRYGLVVIQ
-263 PDNTA
+263 PDDA
-268 LKSLF
+268 KLKSLF
-273 MDVMEKELRT
+273 IDVMEKELRT
-283 GFSQKAIEAT
+283 GFSQKAIGAT
-293 KEKLASAYHVQSD
+293 KEKLASTYHVQSD
-306 GRDVNLFYLKENS
+306 GRDLNLFYLKENS
-319 RARIEKQGDN
+319 RARIEKQGDS
-329 YIVVDTDIHFTE
+329 YIVVDTDIRFTE

-349 AHPDRFSPNVIL
+349 ANPERFSPNVIL

-366 ETILPGIA
+366 ETILPGVA

-384 WMELKNVFD
+384 WMELKNVFN

-414 QTTQW
+414 QTAHW
-419 NSLGFALKDIFT
+419 NSLGFTLEHLFK
-431 PLLELEL
+431 PVLELEL
-438 DYVKNQTQE
+438 GYIKNQTKE

-458 NNLYASI
+458 NDLYTSI

-498 IRAEKRKQKTSI
+498 IRAEKRKQQTSI

-519 LFPKNSLQERVE
+519 LFPRNSLQERVE
-531 NFSEWVGAYGW
+531 NFAEWVGDYGW
-542 DWVEAVL
+542 DWVEAIM
-549 QNSTTLNPGFTII
+549 QHSTTLNPSFTII
-562 TITKE
+562 TISKD

>member
-7 QIPYR
+7 PISYR

-23 YIETKGTVQ
+23 YIETKGTAQ
-32 SFINYPQTIEGYKK
+32 SFVNYAATKEGYKK

-62 EVLQNQYTQLEK
+62 EVLQNQYTQLAK
-74 EFSDSNVQ
+74 DV
-82 NNNNSNNSSNNNN
+82 
-95 RLLNSLDNKDAF
+95 NSLNNKEAF
-107 TFVNDNIN
+107 KLVNDNVS

-139 FIYKI
+139 FFYKI
-144 VHAIQLAAELKKQF
+144 LHTIQLAAELKKQF

-176 EEVGSY
+176 QEVGSY
-182 TLAGEAYQW
+182 NLAGEAYQW

-224 GKEALEVLKEA
+224 GKEALEVLKQA
-235 YTKGKTISEATLHL
+235 YQKGKSISEATLAL
-249 VHAFFGKYGLVVIQ
+249 VHAYFGKYGLVVLQ
-263 PDNTA
+263 PDDTK

-273 MDVMEKELRT
+273 IEVMEKELRT
-283 GFSQKAIEAT
+283 GFSQKAIQPT
-293 KEKLASAYHVQSD
+293 KEKLASTYHVQSD
-306 GRDVNLFYLKENS
+306 GRDLNLFYLKENT
-319 RARIEKQGDN
+319 RARIDKQGAS
-329 YIVVDTDIHFTE
+329 YIVVDANISFTE

-366 ETILPGIA
+366 ETILPGIT

-384 WMELKNVFD
+384 WMELKNVFN

-414 QTTQW
+414 QTAHW
-419 NSLGFALKDIFT
+419 NSLGFSLEDLFK
-431 PLLELEL
+431 PMLELEL
-438 DYVKNQTQE
+438 DYVKNQTKE

-458 NNLYASI
+458 NDLYASI

-476 GDHAKNLSIQAQ
+476 GGHTKNLSVQAQ

-498 IRAEKRKQKTSI
+498 IRAEKRKQQTSI
-510 DRIQAIKGS
+510 DRIKAIKGS

-531 NFSEWVGAYGW
+531 NFSEWVGSYGW

-549 QNSTTLNPGFTII
+549 ENSTTLNPSFTII

>member
-7 QIPYR
+7 QISYR

-23 YIETKGTVQ
+23 YIETKGTAQ
-32 SFINYPQTIEGYKK
+32 SFVNYAASKEGYKK

-62 EVLQNQYTQLEK
+62 EVLQNQYTQLAK
-74 EFSDSNVQ
+74 DV
-82 NNNNSNNSSNNNN
+82 
-95 RLLNSLDNKDAF
+95 NSLNNKEAF
-107 TFVNDNIN
+107 KLVNDNVS

-139 FIYKI
+139 FFYKI
-144 VHAIQLAAELKKQF
+144 LHTIQLAAELKKQF

-176 EEVGSY
+176 QEVGSY
-182 TLAGEAYQW
+182 NLAGEAYQW

-224 GKEALEVLKEA
+224 GKEALEVLKQA
-235 YTKGKTISEATLHL
+235 YQKGKTISEATLAL
-249 VHAFFGKYGLVVIQ
+249 VHAFFGKYGLVVLQ
-263 PDNTA
+263 PDNA
-268 LKSLF
+268 QLKAVF
-273 MDVMEKELRT
+273 VDVMEKELRT
-283 GFSQKAIEAT
+283 GFSQKAIQPT
-293 KEKLASAYHVQSD
+293 KEKLASTYHVQSD
-306 GRDVNLFYLKENS
+306 GRDLNLFYLKENT
-319 RARIEKQGDN
+319 RARIDKQGAS
-329 YIVVDTDIHFTE
+329 YIVVDANISFTE

-384 WMELKNVFD
+384 WMELKNVFN

-414 QTTQW
+414 QTAHW
-419 NSLGFALKDIFT
+419 NSLGFSLEDLFK
-431 PLLELEL
+431 PMLELEL
-438 DYVKNQTQE
+438 DYVKNQTKE

-458 NNLYASI
+458 NDLYASI

-476 GDHAKNLSIQAQ
+476 GDHTKNLSVQAQ

-498 IRAEKRKQKTSI
+498 IRAEKRKQQTSI
-510 DRIQAIKGS
+510 DRIKAIKGS

-531 NFSEWVGAYGW
+531 NFSEWVGSYGW

-549 QNSTTLNPGFTII
+549 ENSTTLNPSFTII

>member
-7 QIPYR
+7 PISYL

-23 YIETKGTVQ
+23 YIETKGTAQ
-32 SFINYPQTIEGYKK
+32 SFVNYAATKEGYKK

-62 EVLQNQYTQLEK
+62 EVLQNQYTQLAK
-74 EFSDSNVQ
+74 EVNDANAL
-82 NNNNSNNSSNNNN
+82 NNSSQNSALNN
-95 RLLNSLDNKDAF
+95 KEAF
-107 TFVNDNIN
+107 KLVNDNVS

-139 FIYKI
+139 FFYKI
-144 VHAIQLAAELKKQF
+144 LHTIQLAAELKKQF

-176 EEVGSY
+176 QEVGSY

-201 MKVDDELIKLLQ
+201 MKVDEELIQLLQ
-213 NLEGYWLVQPA
+213 NLEGYWSVQPA
-224 GKEALEVLKEA
+224 GKDALDVLKQA
-235 YTKGKTISEATLHL
+235 YQKGKTISEATLAL
-249 VHAFFGKYGLVVIQ
+249 VHGYFGRYGLVVIQ
-263 PDNTA
+263 PDNA
-268 LKSLF
+268 SLKSLF
-273 MDVMEKELRT
+273 VDVMEKELRT
-283 GFSQKAIEAT
+283 GFSQKAIGPT
-293 KEKLASAYHVQSD
+293 KEKLASTYHVQSD
-306 GRDVNLFYLKENS
+306 GRDLNLFYLKENS
-319 RARIEKQGDN
+319 RARIEKQGN
-329 YIVVDTDIHFTE
+329 SYIVVDTDIRFTE

-366 ETILPGIA
+366 ETILPGVA

-384 WMELKNVFD
+384 WMELKNVFN

-401 LQLRNSFMFMNEK
+401 LQLRNSFIFMNEK
-414 QTTQW
+414 QTAHW
-419 NSLGFALKDIFT
+419 NSLGFSLEDLFK

-438 DYVKNQTQE
+438 DYIKNQTKE
-447 NLALTNHIASL
+447 NLALTKHIASL
-458 NNLYASI
+458 NDLYTSI

-498 IRAEKRKQKTSI
+498 IRAEKREQQTSI

-549 QNSTTLNPGFTII
+549 ENSTTLKPSFTII

>member
-7 QIPYR
+7 PISYR

-23 YIETKGTVQ
+23 YIETKGTAQ
-32 SFINYPQTIEGYKK
+32 SFVNYAATKEGYKK

-62 EVLQNQYTQLEK
+62 EVLQNQYTQLAK
-74 EFSDSNVQ
+74 DV
-82 NNNNSNNSSNNNN
+82 
-95 RLLNSLDNKDAF
+95 NSLNNKEAF
-107 TFVNDNIN
+107 KLVNDNVS

-139 FIYKI
+139 FFYKI
-144 VHAIQLAAELKKQF
+144 LHTIQLAAELKKQF

-176 EEVGSY
+176 QEVGSY
-182 TLAGEAYQW
+182 NLAGEAYQW

-224 GKEALEVLKEA
+224 GKEALEVLKQA
-235 YTKGKTISEATLHL
+235 YQKGKTISEATLAL
-249 VHAFFGKYGLVVIQ
+249 VHAFFGKYGLVVLQ
-263 PDNTA
+263 PDNA
-268 LKSLF
+268 QLKAVF
-273 MDVMEKELRT
+273 VDVMEKELRT
-283 GFSQKAIEAT
+283 GFSQKAIQPT
-293 KEKLASAYHVQSD
+293 KEKLASTYHVQSD
-306 GRDVNLFYLKENS
+306 GRDLNLFYLKENT
-319 RARIEKQGDN
+319 RARIDKQGAS
-329 YIVVDTDIHFTE
+329 YIVVDANISFTE

-384 WMELKNVFD
+384 WMELKNVFN

-414 QTTQW
+414 QTAHW
-419 NSLGFALKDIFT
+419 NSLGFSLEDLFK
-431 PLLELEL
+431 PMLELEL
-438 DYVKNQTQE
+438 DYVKNQTKE

-458 NNLYASI
+458 NDLYASI

-476 GDHAKNLSIQAQ
+476 GDHTKNLSVQAQ

-498 IRAEKRKQKTSI
+498 IRAEKRKQQTSI
-510 DRIQAIKGS
+510 DRIKAIKGS

-531 NFSEWVGAYGW
+531 NFSEWVGSYGW

-549 QNSTTLNPGFTII
+549 ENSTTLNPSFTII